1 MYVTQLAETST
12 NMAEFYYYGSYG
24 FNFRNGEHMASK
36 GIQKMKEFINLMY
49 LQSEYKNT
57 Y

>member
-49 LQSEYKNT
+49 L
-57 Y
+57 